1 MTNKT
6 NIKIEKLRQL
16 MKSNNIDA
24 YYIGTD
30 DYHLSEYVGDYF
42 KCREFISGFTG
53 SAGTLI
59 VTMDEA
65 LLWTDGRYFIQAA
78 AEIEG
83 SEVNLQKMGEKN
95 VQSTI
100 SYLCNKLVSG
110 QVLGFDGRTV
120 SIETGEELENKL
132 ADKSI
137 KFVTHLDLVNEIW
150 EDRPGLSDKP
160 AFLVEEKYVG
170 KSSEDKIKELR
181 EALIEKK
188 ADGHILTTLDDIC
201 WLLNIRGNDIDFNP
215 LILAYAYITQD
226 KFILFA
232 DKNKFDS
239 TILEY
244 LQKLNIE
251 IKPYNGVYDYI
262 KTLKDISVLISPE
275 FTNYEI
281 ATTLKSNCKVVL
293 EVNPST
299 SAKAVKNQTEIEATK
314 EVHLKDAVA
323 MIRFL
328 IWLKSNVSSGTISE
342 VSAGHKLFE
351 FRKAQG
357 CFEESFA
364 TIAGYQEHGAIVHY
378 EADEASD
385 VILKPE
391 GFLLV
396 DSGGHYMGGTT
407 DITRTIVLGPVTDK
421 MKLHYTAVLSGM
433 LNLGRAVF
441 PGSFAVA
448 QLDVIARMPLWKMG
462 LDYNHGTGHGVGH
475 MLNVH
480 EFPNNI
486 NCKNIGY
493 SVPMEVGMINS
504 NEPGLYIEGE
514 YGIRHENEMLTVR
527 SSKGEDLMEFEFIT
541 FVPFDIEGLDLD
553 YLSDEDRDHLNK
565 YHKMVFD
572 KVSPLLEPD
581 EVKWLKNATRE
592 I

>member
-1 MTNKT
+1 MANNTNL
-6 NIKIEKLRQL
+6 KIQKLRQL

-42 KCREFISGFTG
+42 KCREFVSGFTG

-59 VTMDEA
+59 VTMDQA

-78 AEIEG
+78 AEIKG
-83 SEVNLQKMGEKN
+83 SEVKLQKMGEKN
-95 VQSTI
+95 VQSTTA
-100 SYLCNKLVSG
+100 YLCDKLATG

-120 SIETGEELENKL
+120 SIETGEELKTKL
-132 ADKSI
+132 ADKNI
-137 KFVTHLDLVNEIW
+137 NFVTHLDLVNEIW
-150 EDRPGLSDKP
+150 EYRPDLSDKP
-160 AFLVEEKYVG
+160 AYLIEEKYVG
-170 KSSEDKIKELR
+170 KSSKDKIKELR
-181 EALIEKK
+181 EALKEKHV
-188 ADGHILTTLDDIC
+188 DGHVLTTLDDIC

-226 KFILFA
+226 EFILFA
-232 DKNKFDS
+232 DKTKFDLN
-239 TILEY
+239 IQKY
-244 LQKLNIE
+244 LQDLNIK
-251 IKPYNGVYDYI
+251 IQPYNSIYDFI
-262 KTLKDISVLISPE
+262 KTLEDISVLISPE

-281 ATTLKSNCKVVL
+281 ATSLKSKCKVIL
-293 EVNPST
+293 EVNPTT
-299 SAKAVKNQTEIEATK
+299 SAKAVKNQIEIDSTK
-314 EVHLKDAVA
+314 EIHLKDAVA
-323 MIRFL
+323 MIRFI
-328 IWLKSNVSSGTISE
+328 IWLKSNVSKGTITE
-342 VSAGHKLFE
+342 VSAGKKLFE
-351 FRKAQG
+351 FRKEQG

-378 EADEASD
+378 EADENSD
-385 VILKPE
+385 VTLKPE

-407 DITRTIVLGPVTDK
+407 DITRTLVLGPVTDT

-433 LNLGRAVF
+433 LALGRAVF

-448 QLDVIARMPLWKMG
+448 QLDVLARMPLWKMG

-527 SSKGEDLMEFEFIT
+527 STKGEDLMEFEFIT

-553 YLSDEDRDHLNK
+553 YLSPEDKDHLNK
-565 YHKMVFD
+565 YHKMVFE
-572 KVSPLLEPD
+572 KISPLLESE